1 MYILVIILAVMF
13 GLMIP
18 SAVRA
23 DRRAQGEQAA
33 RAAEQEAQRRAML
46 GF

>member
-1 MYILVIILAVMF
+1 MYIAVIILAVMF
-13 GLMIP
+13 GMMIP

-23 DRRAQGEQAA
+23 DRRAQAAQAA
-33 RAAEQEAQRRAML
+33 QAAELEAERRAFL